1 MSKSDIVVDIVKA
14 IVGYGTKGKKFPSL
28 DGLVGPI
35 SISQHL
41 LKDSPFKTLLGST
54 EDEKASVYH
63 WSLEAEKVWIH
74 AFQSDRNSAM
84 EKFNTSI
91 QSKVF
96 LATNSF
102 TLADIAFYS
111 TLYNVPFMPA
121 DRTTYPNVVR
131 YFDLIQHL
139 VNEKAPSAGLTMTPF
154 DLTVPFV
161 PTVPVAKV
169 AKPTADKDSKG
180 KNEDKKTAKGKGEG
194 KEKKGEK
201 VKAPK
206 GDSKPAVDSNLPNP
220 SRLDIRVGKILT
232 VENHPDAESLYVE
245 TVDLGEENPRTVVSG
260 LVKYMAPEDLQGH
273 LVMLLCNLKPAKMR
287 GIESQAMVLCATS
300 QDGNTVEFLQ
310 APKGSKPG
318 DIAFFEG
325 YQDGKPDA
333 QLKSKQKVWET
344 IQPCLFTDD
353 NKKAGFIVPDESKKM
368 CHLKTSKGVCVVKT
382 VVGAPIK

>member
-63 WSLEAEKVWIH
+63 WSLEAEKIWIH

-84 EKFNTSI
+84 E
-91 QSKVF
+91 
-96 LATNSF
+96 
-102 TLADIAFYS
+102 
-111 TLYNVPFMPA
+111 VPFMPA

-161 PTVPVAKV
+161 PTAPVAKV

-206 GDSKPAVDSNLPNP
+206 GDSKPTVDSNLPNP

-318 DIAFFEG
+318 DIAFFE
-325 YQDGKPDA
+325 DGKPDA